1 MKAMNI
7 IGCIALI
14 IGATATA
21 CRNQPREATIEPLA
35 IVRELHCF
43 EDEDIVITLGQN
55 GLPFGYCEQVIER

>member
-35 IVRELHCF
+35 IVRELHCQ
-43 EDEDIVITLGQN
+43 EDEDLVVTLGAN
-55 GLPFGYCEQVIER
+55 GLHTVGRWLRG

>member
-35 IVRELHCF
+35 IVRELHCE
-43 EDEDIVITLGQN
+43 EDEGIVTTLGES
-55 GLPFGYCEQVIER
+55 GLPYAFCEQVLER

>member
-35 IVRELHCF
+35 IVRELHCQ
-43 EDEDIVITLGQN
+43 EDEDVVITLGEN
-55 GLPFGYCEQVIER
+55 GLPYALCMQAIER